1 MNSRTAILITSG
13 VAVAALIALVVVV
26 YAAGTSA
33 DQTSSIAESGSLLH
47 PQHQTEAR
55 NGYVIAELYQ
65 DVRLDIQSG
74 VYGEDGVLL
83 SHHWTHDDVRQSCGI
98 DLVLAVQRGIDQAA
112 PTATAKPTD
121 TPLPTDAPRN
131 PEEYRVVERTVE
143 TDNGAGVALALLPTP
158 RAGWPTSTP
167 RPTYTPYPAA
177 TPSPLIS
184 SVSWIGWENRP
195 IAIEADGAVVLDVP
209 RDADVSAYLSLW
221 TGVHRNGQTRLARLP
236 LPHGEWQDGQA
247 RIHLRATSGRI
258 LLASDHVDAHHRSAR
273 VRIDV
278 SPLTDCGALRL
289 RWEKPAAVVVRAL
302 TEQPYADW
310 EDHELPPTPMPAA
323 ATLSGLTLTGITIMP
338 TFAPTTTT
346 YTASVANATSETTVR
361 PVLADTDDSYVINIA
376 GEQVADNTPAL
387 VQLDVGSTTVTIV
400 ATAQDGAMRTYTV
413 RITRAGQ

>member
-13 VAVAALIALVVVV
+13 VAVAALIALVVAV

-83 SHHWTHDDVRQSCGI
+83 THHWTHDDVRQSCGI

-121 TPLPTDAPRN
+121 TPPPTDAPRN
-131 PEEYRVVERTVE
+131 PEEYQVVERTVE

-158 RAGWPTSTP
+158 RAQWLASTP
-167 RPTYTPYPAA
+167 RPTYTPYPTA
-177 TPSPLIS
+177 TRSPLIS

-195 IAIEADGAVVLDVP
+195 IAIEADGIATLDVP
-209 RDADVSAYLSLW
+209 RDADVTAQLSVW
-221 TGVHRNGQTRLARLP
+221 TGAYQARQSRLATLP
-236 LPHGEWQDGQA
+236 LPDARWENGQA
-247 RIHLRATSGRI
+247 RIHLQEASGR
-258 LLASDHVDAHHRSAR
+258 LLLVSGHIDAHHRSAR
-273 VRIDV
+273 LRIDAG
-278 SPLTDCGALRL
+278 PLTDCGTLRL
-289 RWEKPAAVVVRAL
+289 RWEKPAAVVIRAL
-302 TEQPYADW
+302 TQQPYADW
-310 EDHELPPTPMPAA
+310 GDHELPPTPVPAA
-323 ATLSGLTLTGITIMP
+323 ATLNGLTLTGLEIMP
-338 TFAPTTTT
+338 TFDPTTTT
-346 YTASVANATSETTVR
+346 YTASVANVTSETTVR
-361 PVLADTDDSYVINIA
+361 PVLANPHDSYVINIG

-387 VQLDVGSTTVTIV
+387 AQLDVGATTVTII

-413 RITRAGQ
+413 RITRASP